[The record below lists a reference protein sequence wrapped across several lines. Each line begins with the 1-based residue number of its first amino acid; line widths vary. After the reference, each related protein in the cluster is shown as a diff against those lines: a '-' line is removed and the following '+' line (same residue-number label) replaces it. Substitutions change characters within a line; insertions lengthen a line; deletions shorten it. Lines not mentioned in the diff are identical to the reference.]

1 MSVAGRTAPEGI
13 AMWSVMEYEEATS
26 LYRKKMTDCDRLFRL
41 APPMPSPVLSH
52 RDDETWFLRD
62 GDGRLIARVSPSGV
76 RLA

>member
-1 MSVAGRTAPEGI
+1 
-13 AMWSVMEYEEATS
+13 MEYEDATN
-26 LYRKKMTDCDRLFRL
+26 LYRKKMSDGDRLFRL

-52 RDDETWFLRD
+52 RDDDIWFLRD